1 MIKQMFSLS
10 VLLLLKLSKTSHHP
24 RTTPLM
30 INLSRISQ
38 CGSKTVRMGLKISFQ
53 RVKID
58 KNILQLFKASSL
70 NHLLILI
77 ISLID
82 HKGAEY
88 SGFRSQ
94 SVTLRSTLED
104 LGQTF
109 TVTLQ
114 F

>member
-1 MIKQMFSLS
+1 MWQQDSEDGTQNFI
-10 VLLLLKLSKTSHHP
+10 SKG
-24 RTTPLM
+24 
-30 INLSRISQ
+30 Q
-38 CGSKTVRMGLKISFQ
+38 
-53 RVKID
+53 ID
-58 KNILQLFKASSL
+58 KNVHILELYKASSL

-104 LGQTF
+104 LGRTF

>member
-1 MIKQMFSLS
+1 M
-10 VLLLLKLSKTSHHP
+10 
-24 RTTPLM
+24 TPLM

-38 CGSKTVRMGLKISFQ
+38 YGSKTVRMGLKISFQ
-53 RVKID
+53 RVKIN
-58 KNILQLFKASSL
+58 KNFHILQFFKASSL

-104 LGQTF
+104 LGKTF

>member
-1 MIKQMFSLS
+1 MWQQDSEDGTQNF
-10 VLLLLKLSKTSHHP
+10 
-24 RTTPLM
+24 
-30 INLSRISQ
+30 ISE
-38 CGSKTVRMGLKISFQ
+38 G
-53 RVKID
+53 KID
-58 KNILQLFKASSL
+58 KNVHILELFKASSL

-104 LGQTF
+104 LGKTF

>member
-1 MIKQMFSLS
+1 
-10 VLLLLKLSKTSHHP
+10 
-24 RTTPLM
+24 M